1 MPVTVMAPVT
11 EATHNA
17 TSEAVAAVF
26 HWDIGHPGSRRSRH
40 VMSARLLLC
49 VQTTRARHS

>member
-40 VMSARLLLC
+40 V
-49 VQTTRARHS
+49 